1 MAPART
7 LRQGGGRTRRQRPP
21 RGHECGENAL
31 DFLPPKGFEYA
42 VGIGYLLLLV
52 PFVWAL
58 LGRRSALQA
67 VPARATAPGSA
78 WQGWAGAS
86 SIWFPLPEGLHFH
99 RGHTWAVPAGGGVFR
114 VGMDAFALRLLGR
127 PESLELPQ
135 PGAEREQGETG
146 WRFHVEGRALPL
158 LSPVKGEVIEVNPEV
173 AKNPDRVGD
182 DPYGQGWLLK
192 VRASGAGGVL
202 KNLLSGNLARAW
214 MDDAVTRVSQQRLPQ
229 LGVVLQDGG
238 EPVEGFARQLD
249 PEHWPEIAAEM
260 LLTAEPDEEGSRP
273 SLP

>member
-1 MAPART
+1 MEFFPT
-7 LRQGGGRTRRQRPP
+7 
-21 RGHECGENAL
+21 
-31 DFLPPKGFEYA
+31 KGIEYLL
-42 VGIGYLLLLV
+42 VIGYLLLLV

-58 LGRRSALQA
+58 LGRRTTPQA
-67 VPARATAPGSA
+67 VPVRATAPGRA
-78 WQGWAGAS
+78 RWAGAS

-99 RGHTWAVPAGGGVFR
+99 RGHTWAVPEGGGVFR
-114 VGMDAFALRLLGR
+114 VGMDDFALRLLGR

-135 PGAEREQGETG
+135 PGTELEQGETG
-146 WRFHVEGRALPL
+146 WRFQVEGRALPL
-158 LSPVKGEVIEVNPEV
+158 LSPVKGEVIEVNPEAV
-173 AKNPDRVGD
+173 NNPDRVGD

-192 VRASGAGGVL
+192 VRTSRAGGVL

-214 MDDAVTRVSQQRLPQ
+214 MDDAVTRVSQQLLPQ

-238 EPVEGFARQLD
+238 ELVEGFARQLD

-260 LLTAEPDEEGSRP
+260 LLTAEPDEADARS